1 MNAEP
6 LVQKKRGRSAKAKV
20 VPEYIDGL
28 LAGRPVEHIPLD
40 RINLADTTYRFR
52 VGLRVKDLVDSIK
65 QNGQQM
71 PVVLRRRDGE
81 QKLQVISGFRRLT
94 ALSQIGWTKATA
106 VVLDDMD
113 DERVFRLSVLE
124 NEKRKTYSDLDR
136 AYAITKYRQMGY
148 KVGDI
153 AKDLFGLS
161 RRQVERLQ
169 KLTDLPEVVQEAI
182 SNDAISTTLAVVLK
196 QLHDKHGAKAV
207 DLAYWVKRA
216 SAEQLSVVQVK
227 KAIKKHLTDAGER
240 TPPSLFRTVKDKKS
254 GATVFRLNP
263 LLIAPHAM
271 VRDERERTAAELRH
285 LLGLV
290 EAVPA

>member
-1 MNAEP
+1 MARRAATNSKQSAMNAEP

-113 DERVFRLSVLE
+113 DERVFRLLRIGSNARVPS
-124 NEKRKTYSDLDR
+124 N
-136 AYAITKYRQMGY
+136 
-148 KVGDI
+148 
-153 AKDLFGLS
+153 S
-161 RRQVERLQ
+161 RLCR
-169 KLTDLPEVVQEAI
+169 
-182 SNDAISTTLAVVLK
+182 
-196 QLHDKHGAKAV
+196 
-207 DLAYWVKRA
+207 
-216 SAEQLSVVQVK
+216 
-227 KAIKKHLTDAGER
+227 
-240 TPPSLFRTVKDKKS
+240 
-254 GATVFRLNP
+254 
-263 LLIAPHAM
+263 
-271 VRDERERTAAELRH
+271 
-285 LLGLV
+285 
-290 EAVPA
+290 